1 MSDAYW
7 CYTQYKIK
15 GSEDEVVALYK
26 IIQDLEQREESL
38 LPNGFGKLWLGN
50 LVHILGGDWNEIYCR
65 GHILDYSLENGILK
79 INTET
84 AWGEMSD
91 VRHFIEQ
98 KYPSLHIYFQT
109 EEPGMCI
116 FQTNDKAGK
125 VFPERWL
132 LDWNDEKTNLYIYEY
147 FRALPAVIEYLKGNG
162 IITAAIEPTKA
173 AIVSVLEEIQ
183 EERPDDIS
191 FMLEEFVMIDD

>member
-1 MSDAYW
+1 MPNWA
-7 CYTQYKIK
+7 YTQYKIK
-15 GSEDEVVALYK
+15 GSESEVAALHK
-26 IIQDLEQREESL
+26 TIQDLDQRKDSI

-50 LVHILGGDWNEIYCR
+50 LVHVLGGDWEKLYCR

-98 KYPSLHIYFQT
+98 KYPSLQIFFQT
-109 EEPGMCI
+109 EECGMCI
-116 FQTNDKAGK
+116 FQTNDATGE

-132 LDWNDEKTNLYIYEY
+132 LDWNDEKKNVFIWEY
-147 FRALPAVIEYLKGNG
+147 FTDLPAGIEYLKDNG
-162 IITAAIEPTKA
+162 VFEKDIQPTKEAITAVLNEIE
-173 AIVSVLEEIQ
+173 

-191 FMLEEFVMIDD
+191 FMLEEFVVVVDD

>member
-1 MSDAYW
+1 MPNWAY
-7 CYTQYKIK
+7 TLYKVR
-15 GSEDEVVALYK
+15 GSEEEVAALYK
-26 IIQDLEQREESL
+26 TIQDLEQRKESL

-50 LVHILGGDWNEIYCR
+50 LVQALGGDWEKIYCR
-65 GHILDYSLENGILK
+65 GQILDYSLENGLLFIS
-79 INTET
+79 TET

-98 KYPSLHIYFQT
+98 KYPSLEIYFQT

-116 FQTNDKAGK
+116 FQTNDHTGEY
-125 VFPERWL
+125 FPEKWL
-132 LDWNDEKTNLYIYEY
+132 LDWNDEKKNVFIWEY
-147 FRALPAVIEYLKGNG
+147 FTDLPAVIEYLKDNG

-173 AIVSVLEEIQ
+173 AIIAVLDEIQ

-191 FMLEEFVMIDD
+191 YMLEEFVVVDD

>member
-1 MSDAYW
+1 MPNWAY
-7 CYTQYKIK
+7 TLYKVR
-15 GSEDEVVALYK
+15 GSESEVAALHK
-26 IIQDLEQREESL
+26 TIQNLADMDESL

-50 LVHILGGDWNEIYCR
+50 LVHALGGDWEKTYCR

-98 KYPSLHIYFQT
+98 KYPSLQIFFQT

-116 FQTNDKAGK
+116 FQTNDATGEI
-125 VFPERWL
+125 FPERWL
-132 LDWNDEKTNLYIYEY
+132 LDWNDEKANLYLWEY
-147 FRALPAVIEYLKGNG
+147 FGELSAVIEYLKGNG
-162 IITAAIEPTKA
+162 IITSEIHPTKE
-173 AIVSVLEEIQ
+173 AITTVLSQIQ

-191 FMLEEFVMIDD
+191 WMLEEFVVVDD

>member
-1 MSDAYW
+1 MPNW

-26 IIQDLEQREESL
+26 IIQDLEQREETL

-65 GHILDYSLENGILK
+65 GRILDYSLENGILC

-84 AWGEMSD
+84 AWGEMSET
-91 VRHFIEQ
+91 RHFLQ
-98 KYPSLHIYFQT
+98 TKYPSLQIFFQT

-116 FQTNDKAGK
+116 FQTNDKAGE

-147 FRALPAVIEYLKGNG
+147 FRDFPAIIEYL
-162 IITAAIEPTKA
+162 
-173 AIVSVLEEIQ
+173 
-183 EERPDDIS
+183 
-191 FMLEEFVMIDD
+191 

>member
-1 MSDAYW
+1 MPNWAY
-7 CYTQYKIK
+7 TLYKVR
-15 GSEDEVVALYK
+15 GSESEVAALHK
-26 IIQDLEQREESL
+26 TIQNLADMDGSL

-50 LVHILGGDWNEIYCR
+50 LVHALGGDWEKTYCR

-91 VRHFIEQ
+91 VRHFIKQ
-98 KYPSLHIYFQT
+98 KYPSLQIFFQT

-116 FQTNDKAGK
+116 FQTNDATGEI
-125 VFPERWL
+125 FPERWL
-132 LDWNDEKTNLYIYEY
+132 LDWNDEKANLYLWEY
-147 FRALPAVIEYLKGNG
+147 FGELSAVIEYLKGNG
-162 IITAAIEPTKA
+162 IITSEIHPTKE
-173 AIVSVLEEIQ
+173 AITAVLSQIQ

-191 FMLEEFVMIDD
+191 WMLEEFVVVDD

>member
-1 MSDAYW
+1 MPNWA
-7 CYTQYKIK
+7 YTQYKIK
-15 GSEDEVVALYK
+15 GSKDEVAALHK
-26 IIQDLEQREESL
+26 TIQDLEQREESL

-50 LVHILGGDWNEIYCR
+50 LVHALGADWEKVYCR
-65 GHILDYSLENGILK
+65 GQILDYSLENGILK

-91 VRHFIEQ
+91 VRHLLET
-98 KYPSLHIYFQT
+98 KYPSLQIFFQT
-109 EEPGMCI
+109 EECGMCI
-116 FQTNDKAGK
+116 FQTNDATGE

-132 LDWNDEKTNLYIYEY
+132 LDYNDEKENIFIWEY
-147 FRALPAVIEYLKGNG
+147 FKDLPAVIEYLKNNG

-173 AIVSVLEEIQ
+173 AIIAVLDQIQ

-191 FMLEEFVMIDD
+191 YMLEEFVVVDD